1 MMMSNYLYLSDEDLK
16 KYISDYCKENEKID
30 INDLVK
36 YISDGVKNDNS
47 NKSNKTNNEKVQYGN
62 IDRCKNCN
70 MCW

>member
-47 NKSNKTNNEKVQYGN
+47 NKSNKTDNEKVQYGN
-62 IDRCKNCN
+62 IDRCKNCS